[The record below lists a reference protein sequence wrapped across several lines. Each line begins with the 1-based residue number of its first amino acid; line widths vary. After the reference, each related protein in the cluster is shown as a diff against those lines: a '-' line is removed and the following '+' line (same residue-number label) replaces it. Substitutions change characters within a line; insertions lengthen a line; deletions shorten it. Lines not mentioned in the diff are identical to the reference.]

1 MSPIFL
7 ASWTYVI
14 YRFFRRLGPIGILLL
29 GILDSSVLVLPFGN
43 DLLLIALLTAR
54 KPGAIWIAFVV
65 CSAVGSVI
73 GSFVD
78 DLMTRTAGEK
88 GLEKFVSARKVERLK
103 ARIEKHAGWV
113 VFLATLLPPP
123 FPYTPVIM
131 TAAALQYSR
140 RKLLLFAFVGR
151 VLRYSL
157 VALLAMYFGRQ
168 LLVYARSKPFEYVMY
183 ALLAFAVVGSTLT
196 IIKWVR
202 PRKGEA
208 APEKEQEQKGEAAM
222 NEQPKNEE
230 QNTKYKVQSTKN

>member
-1 MSPIFL
+1 LSPIFL

-14 YRFFRRLGPIGILLL
+14 YRFFRRLGPVGILLL

-43 DLLLIALLTAR
+43 DLLLIALLTAK

-88 GLEKFVSARKVERLK
+88 GLEKFVGPRKIERLK

-113 VFLATLLPPP
+113 VFVTTLLPPP

-140 RKLLLFAFVGR
+140 RKLLLVVFAGR
-151 VLRYSL
+151 LLRYSL
-157 VALLAMYFGRQ
+157 VALLALYFGRQ
-168 LLVYARSKPFEYVMY
+168 LLVYARSKPFEYAMY
-183 ALLAFAVVGSTLT
+183 ALLAVAIVGSTLT

-202 PRKGEA
+202 PLRRNGTEGKEEKAQGQAQSAKG
-208 APEKEQEQKGEAAM
+208 
-222 NEQPKNEE
+222 
-230 QNTKYKVQSTKN
+230 